1 MADSD
6 LDRWRGAISGRG
18 SMHHPLVT
26 TELQQT
32 FYLTIPSA
40 AVSVEGATSVVTSA
54 DSGPAPLHA
63 PGRGARGEGR
73 GDGRG
78 GRWPLISVPA
88 PAVRLRLIIPS
99 LFTR

>member
-1 MADSD
+1 MAGSD
-6 LDRWRGAISGRG
+6 LDRWRRAISGQG

-63 PGRGARGEGR
+63 PEQGQ
-73 GDGRG
+73 RG
-78 GRWPLISVPA
+78 GETGAGVDGP
-88 PAVRLRLIIPS
+88 
-99 LFTR
+99 

>member
-1 MADSD
+1 
-6 LDRWRGAISGRG
+6 
-18 SMHHPLVT
+18 MHHPLVT

-40 AVSVEGATSVVTSA
+40 AVSVEGTTSAVTSA

-63 PGRGARGEGR
+63 PGRGQSGR
-73 GDGRG
+73 GDGRR

-88 PAVRLRLIIPS
+88 PAVRLRLIIQS